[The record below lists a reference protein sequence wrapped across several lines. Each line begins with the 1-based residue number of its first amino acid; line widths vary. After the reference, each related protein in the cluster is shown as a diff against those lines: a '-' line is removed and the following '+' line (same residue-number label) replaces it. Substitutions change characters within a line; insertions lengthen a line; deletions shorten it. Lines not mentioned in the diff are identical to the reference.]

1 MRHIGVSHLYIQELV
16 KTKQVI
22 IGKVD
27 GKENTLDILT
37 KHLAT
42 AEQLKTGCHRLGLV
56 DLSQESLDEHVS
68 KVNMKTIGAET
79 QTTRTDH
86 EARYSSKLSIRQ
98 HEGMTPLA
106 LYDHT
111 PGDTG
116 LKGLEI
122 GLVLSWTFNPVGVC
136 IGCRAFCYLHRD
148 FDVIAKAKAKAWS
161 VCRAFD
167 TDWEAH
173 TQY

>member
-1 MRHIGVSHLYIQELV
+1 METPRIWCGSSAALQAARKMGVGRMRHIGVSHLYIQELV

-56 DLSQESLDEHVS
+56 DLSQESLDEHIS

-79 QTTRTDH
+79 KTTRTDH
-86 EARYSSKLSIRQ
+86 EA
-98 HEGMTPLA
+98 
-106 LYDHT
+106 
-111 PGDTG
+111 
-116 LKGLEI
+116 
-122 GLVLSWTFNPVGVC
+122 
-136 IGCRAFCYLHRD
+136 
-148 FDVIAKAKAKAWS
+148 
-161 VCRAFD
+161 
-167 TDWEAH
+167 
-173 TQY
+173 